1 MIRNMMNFL
10 TIKWGDKY
18 SSDYVN
24 NLYHMVKKNYTG
36 EFRFICYTDDATDLE
51 CEVHPIPD
59 DDLLHPKY
67 YFGKEAFCFDRAKF
81 LIFNSEE
88 WLDCEEE
95 DKFCYLDLDVV
106 VQNNIDEIDILAEK
120 PRIIHCLWQPE
131 NQIDDRFF
139 IETRGTFFNSSM
151 MLWSYGQC
159 QHIYY
164 DVYDNNEIVFKT
176 FFKGS
181 DNYHYWRQRDFWKN
195 IPESWV
201 YSWNRGRYYPD
212 DVVRFKFRDDAKIC
226 LFNTDN
232 VPHPSTK
239 DHVELSECH
248 DKNIIGLWK

>member
-1 MIRNMMNFL
+1 MMNFL

-36 EFRFICYTDDATDLE
+36 EFRFICYTDDASDLE

-81 LIFNSEE
+81 LVFNSEE
-88 WLDCEEE
+88 WLDCEPE
-95 DKFCYLDLDVV
+95 DKFCYFDLDIVI
-106 VQNNIDEIDILAEK
+106 QSNIDEIDALAEK

-131 NQIDDRFF
+131 NQIDDRLF

-181 DNYHYWRQRDFWKN
+181 DNYHYWRQREFWKN
-195 IPESWV
+195 IPDTWI

-212 DVVRFKFRDDAKIC
+212 DVVRFEFRGDAKIC

-232 VPHPSTK
+232 VPHPSAK
-239 DHVELSECH
+239 QHVELAECN
-248 DKNIIGLWK
+248 DKNIVRLWK

>member
-1 MIRNMMNFL
+1 MMNFL
-10 TIKWGDKY
+10 TIKWGNKY

-36 EFRFICYTDDATDLE
+36 EFRFICYTDDASDLE

-81 LIFNSEE
+81 LVFNSEE
-88 WLDCEEE
+88 WIDCESE
-95 DKFCYLDLDVV
+95 DKFCYFDLDVV
-106 VQNNIDEIDILAEK
+106 IQSNIDEIDILAEK

-159 QHIYY
+159 RHIYH
-164 DVYDNNEIVFKT
+164 DVYDNDEIVFKT

-181 DNYHYWRQRDFWKN
+181 DNYHYWRQREFWKN
-195 IPESWV
+195 IPFTWV
-201 YSWNRGRYYPD
+201 YSWNRGRYYPED
-212 DVVRFKFRDDAKIC
+212 TERFKFREDAKIC

-239 DHVELSECH
+239 EHVELAECN

>member
-1 MIRNMMNFL
+1 L
-10 TIKWGDKY
+10 TNKDFIKGD
-18 SSDYVN
+18 
-24 NLYHMVKKNYTG
+24 
-36 EFRFICYTDDATDLE
+36 
-51 CEVHPIPD
+51 
-59 DDLLHPKY
+59 
-67 YFGKEAFCFDRAKF
+67 KF

-88 WLDCEEE
+88 WLDCEPE

-106 VQNNIDEIDILAEK
+106 IQSNIDDIDILAEK

-131 NQIDDRFF
+131 NQVDDRFF
-139 IETRGTFFNSSM
+139 IDTRGTFFNSSM

-159 QHIYY
+159 RHIYY
-164 DVYDNNEIVFKT
+164 DVYENNEIVFKT

-181 DNYHYWRQRDFWKN
+181 DNYHYWRQREFWKN

-212 DVVRFKFRDDAKIC
+212 DIMRFKFRDDAKIC

>member
-1 MIRNMMNFL
+1 MNFL

-18 SSDYVN
+18 SADYVN
-24 NLYHMVKKNYTG
+24 NLYHMVKKNYTKD
-36 EFRFICYTDDATDLE
+36 FRFICYTDDATGLE

-81 LIFNSEE
+81 LVFNSEE
-88 WLDCEEE
+88 WLECEPE
-95 DKFCYLDLDVV
+95 DTFCYFDLDVV
-106 VQNNIDEIDILAEK
+106 IQSNIDEIDILVEK
-120 PRIIHCLWQPE
+120 PRIIHSLWQPQ

-164 DVYDNNEIVFKT
+164 DVYENNEIVFKT

-181 DNYHYWRQRDFWKN
+181 DNYHYWRQREFWKN
-195 IPESWV
+195 IPDTWV
-201 YSWNRGRYYPD
+201 YSWNRGRYYPE
-212 DVVRFKFRDDAKIC
+212 DVKRFKFREDAKIC

-232 VPHPSTK
+232 VPHPSAK
-239 DHVELSECH
+239 EHVELAECN
-248 DKNIIGLWK
+248 DENIVRLWK

>member
-1 MIRNMMNFL
+1 MNFL

-36 EFRFICYTDDATDLE
+36 EFRFICYTDDATNLE

-139 IETRGTFFNSSM
+139 IETRGTFFN
-151 MLWSYGQC
+151 LWIIQHVNVTLIIVNTVRNLKKLMKSRTRIHDCRCLISVIHFISYN
-159 QHIYY
+159 H
-164 DVYDNNEIVFKT
+164 
-176 FFKGS
+176 
-181 DNYHYWRQRDFWKN
+181 
-195 IPESWV
+195 
-201 YSWNRGRYYPD
+201 
-212 DVVRFKFRDDAKIC
+212 
-226 LFNTDN
+226 
-232 VPHPSTK
+232 
-239 DHVELSECH
+239 
-248 DKNIIGLWK
+248 

>member
-106 VQNNIDEIDILAEK
+106 IQNNIDEIDILAEK